1 VRAQQQRDWLAAG
14 SIPRS
19 SAGVQE
25 LAGQDMARTALLD
38 INTLLLPGGAALA
51 GWPKSWRYVW
61 PRDASMVAVALWRT
75 GHRDDALSVMQFL
88 QRQLPAQG
96 VFQARYLPD
105 ESGVPDARGE
115 QTDGTGWVLW
125 AAARM
130 LADVPAG
137 PARERFLNQLRPLI
151 DGSTRTALRITDRPG
166 GLPKP
171 SQDYWEMND
180 DRLSLGTAAPLAFG
194 LEAAVTLQHALGD
207 EVLSQ
212 AAQQRLTLLR
222 GSIDQQF
229 GRHGY
234 PRYLG
239 GNQPDAAIAFL
250 LPPFTAQADPK
261 IVKAWRE
268 AAPLMARPAGGLAPG
283 AGWKNDG
290 ISWTPQTALF
300 ALTAASI
307 GDRPTAEHWLTWLAN
322 HRTSYGALPEKVL
335 SNGDPAGPAPLA
347 WTDAFVLLA
356 MDALE
361 TGR

>member
-1 VRAQQQRDWLAAG
+1 
-14 SIPRS
+14 
-19 SAGVQE
+19 
-25 LAGQDMARTALLD
+25 MT
-38 INTLLLPGGAALA
+38 
-51 GWPKSWRYVW
+51 
-61 PRDASMVAVALWRT
+61 
-75 GHRDDALSVMQFL
+75 
-88 QRQLPAQG
+88 
-96 VFQARYLPD
+96 
-105 ESGVPDARGE
+105 
-115 QTDGTGWVLW
+115 
-125 AAARM
+125 
-130 LADVPAG
+130 
-137 PARERFLNQLRPLI
+137 
-151 DGSTRTALRITDRPG
+151 
-166 GLPKP
+166 
-171 SQDYWEMND
+171 D

-194 LEAAVTLQHALGD
+194 LEAAVSLQRALGD
-207 EVLSQ
+207 EALSHQ
-212 AAQQRLTLLR
+212 AQQRFTLLR
-222 GSIDQQF
+222 RSIDHQF
-229 GRHGY
+229 GAHGY

-261 IVKAWRE
+261 IVQAWRE